1 MQLKD
6 IKDPKDIKTL
16 SIKELESLSQEIRHF
31 LVDSISKTGGHL
43 ASNLG
48 AVELSIALHYVFES
62 PKDQFIFDV
71 GHQSYTHKILT
82 GRASQFETLR
92 QHQGLSGYINYQESI
107 HDVWE
112 SGHAGT
118 AVSALHGVLKAKQ
131 LKQEAG
137 TAIALV
143 GDGSITSGMSFEALN
158 LLGSDPTLK
167 GIVILNDN
175 NMSISKNVGALSK
188 VLTLL
193 RGNRFLMK
201 LRNGIARITPN
212 LMVRIYRRFKRMIKA
227 FFQSGNVFE
236 ELGYVYIGPIDGNDL
251 KTVIKTL
258 KQAQKMKKSVVIHAV
273 TEKGKGYEVAA
284 TDNDG
289 KFHGVG
295 SFDKSTG
302 NPTKINHQGMTSF
315 SEVISTAMIAYQHIQ
330 KTFVVMPAM
339 LVGTKFEKF
348 YQQFPDRLIDVGIA
362 EEHAATMASA
372 LSRNGIQVFLP
383 LYATFSQRAYD
394 QIMNDIARSDT
405 KVIFGIDRAGFVG
418 DDGSTHQGLYDVS
431 MFHSMPNVVI
441 TMPYDA
447 KEAFDLL
454 HYGFSQSHPFV
465 IRYPRLET
473 PFDSNH
479 LPSFDPIT
487 LSWPI
492 LSEGIAQVWIS
503 YGPGLDLLQKAKS
516 TLHIDAR
523 IINARFIR
531 PMDLT
536 TLKQALDL
544 NVPVF
549 VYEEAFGSG
558 TLYHHILD
566 YMAKEGYHQKIS
578 NMSVKDIIHHGS
590 RTHNQMD
597 AKMDLTALMEALK
610 DL

>member
-1 MQLKD
+1 MHIKD
-6 IKDPKDIKTL
+6 IKDPKDIKSL
-16 SIKELESLSQEIRHF
+16 STKELENLSKDIRHF

-48 AVELSIALHYVFES
+48 AVELSIAMHYVFNS
-62 PKDQFIFDV
+62 PIDQFIFDV

-82 GRASQFETLR
+82 GRANQFDTLR
-92 QHQGLSGYINYQESI
+92 QHQGLSGYINYLESP

-131 LKQEAG
+131 LKGEAG
-137 TAIALV
+137 TAIVLV

-201 LRNGIARITPN
+201 LRNVIARITPN
-212 LMVRIYRRFKRMIKA
+212 FVVRVYRRFKRMIKA
-227 FFQSGNVFE
+227 FFQSGNIFE
-236 ELGYVYIGPIDGNDL
+236 ELGFVYIGPIDGNDL

-258 KQAQKMKKSVVIHAV
+258 NQAKKMKKSVVIHAV
-273 TEKGKGYEVAA
+273 TEKGKGYEVASS
-284 TDNDG
+284 DNDG

-295 SFDKSTG
+295 SFDKNTG
-302 NPTKINHQGMTSF
+302 IPNKINHTGMKSF
-315 SEVISTAMIAYQHIQ
+315 SEVISEAMIAYQTIQ

-348 YQQFPDRLIDVGIA
+348 YKLFPDRLIDVGIA
-362 EEHAATMASA
+362 EEHAATMASS
-372 LSRNGIQVFLP
+372 LSKNGIQVFLP
-383 LYATFSQRAYD
+383 LYATFAQRAYD

-405 KVIFGIDRAGFVG
+405 KVVFGIDRAGFVG
-418 DDGSTHQGLYDVS
+418 DDGSTHQGLFDVS

-447 KEAFDLL
+447 QEAFNLI
-454 HYGFSQSHPFV
+454 HYGFNQTHPFV

-473 PFDSNH
+473 ALDLSS
-479 LPSFDPIT
+479 LPKFEVMTPT
-487 LSWPI
+487 WTT
-492 LSEGIAQVWIS
+492 LSEGVSAVWIS
-503 YGPGLDLLQKAKS
+503 YGPGLDLLLKAKS
-516 TLHIDAR
+516 ALKLDVR
-523 IINARFIR
+523 ILNARFIR
-531 PMDLT
+531 PMDLEA
-536 TLKQALDL
+536 LKASLDL
-544 NVPVF
+544 QVPLF
-549 VYEEAFGSG
+549 IYEEAFASG
-558 TLYHHILD
+558 TLYHHIIA
-566 YMAKEGYHQKIS
+566 YMAEHGYHQKVVS
-578 NMSVKDIIHHGS
+578 MAVKDIIHHGT
-590 RTHNQMD
+590 REWNQRD
-597 AKMDLTALMEALK
+597 AKIDFDSLLEALK
-610 DL
+610 AL

>member
-1 MQLKD
+1 MQITD
-6 IKDPKDIKTL
+6 IKDPKDIQSL
-16 SIKELESLSQEIRHF
+16 SLKELETLSADIRAF

-48 AVELSIALHYVFES
+48 AVELSIALHYVFNS
-62 PKDQFIFDV
+62 PIDQFIFDV

-82 GRASQFETLR
+82 GRANQFNTLR

-131 LKQEAG
+131 LKGESG

-193 RGNRFLMK
+193 RGNRLFMK
-201 LRNGIARITPN
+201 IRNGLGRITPN
-212 LMVRIYRRFKRMIKA
+212 IIARIYRRLKRVVKA
-227 FFQSGNVFE
+227 FFQSGNIFE
-236 ELGYVYIGPIDGNDL
+236 ELGYVYMGPIDGNDL

-284 TDNDG
+284 NDNDG

-295 SFDKSTG
+295 AFDVSTG
-302 NPTKINHQGMTSF
+302 SPNKPHSNGSKSF
-315 SEVISTAMIAYQHIQ
+315 SEVISEAMIAYQAIEE
-330 KTFVVMPAM
+330 TFVVMPAM

-348 YQQFPDRLIDVGIA
+348 YKQFPNRLVDVGIA
-362 EEHAATMASA
+362 EEHAATMAA
-372 LSRNGIQVFLP
+372 AMARNHIKVFLP

-405 KVIFGIDRAGFVG
+405 HVVFGIDRAGFVG
-418 DDGSTHQGLYDVS
+418 DDGSTHQGLFDVS
-431 MFHSMPNVVI
+431 LFHSMPNVII

-447 KEAFDLL
+447 QEAFNLIQ
-454 HYGFSQSHPFV
+454 YGFQQTHPFV

-473 PFDSNH
+473 PFDLNQ
-479 LPSFDPIT
+479 LPKFQTIT
-487 LSWPI
+487 PTWTVF
-492 LSEGIAQVWIS
+492 SEGKDQVWIS
-503 YGPGLDLLQKAKS
+503 YGPGLDLLLEAKHRLKVD
-516 TLHIDAR
+516 TK

-531 PMDLT
+531 PIDEIL
-536 TLKQALDL
+536 LKALLDL
-544 NVPVF
+544 GKPLF

-558 TLYHHILD
+558 TLYHHILEF
-566 YMAKEGYHQKIS
+566 MAKHQAKNKIQALT
-578 NMSVKDIIHHGS
+578 VTQIIHHGT
-590 RTHNQMD
+590 REHNQKD
-597 AKMDLTALMEALK
+597 AGLDITSLVEVLQEL
-610 DL
+610 

>member
-1 MQLKD
+1 MHIED
-6 IKDPKDIKTL
+6 IKDPKDIQSL
-16 SIKELESLSQEIRHF
+16 SIKELEALSQEIRHF

-82 GRASQFETLR
+82 GRAKDFTSLR
-92 QHQGLSGYINYQESI
+92 QHQGLSGYINYLESI

-131 LKQEAG
+131 LKQEEG

-193 RGNRFLMK
+193 RGNRFLMR
-201 LRNGIARITPN
+201 LRNGIAKVTPN
-212 LMVRIYRRFKRMIKA
+212 LLIRVYRRFKRMVKA
-227 FFQSGNVFE
+227 FFQSGNIFE

-258 KQAQKMKKSVVIHAV
+258 KQAKKMKKSVVIHAV
-273 TEKGKGYEVAA
+273 TEKGKGYEVASSD
-284 TDNDG
+284 DNG

-295 SFDKSTG
+295 SFDKNTG
-302 NPTKINHQGMTSF
+302 APTKSSSNGMKSY
-315 SEVISTAMIAYQHIQ
+315 SEVISEAMIAYQLIQ

-348 YQQFPDRLIDVGIA
+348 YKLFPDRLIDVGIA
-362 EEHAATMASA
+362 EEHAATMASS
-372 LSRNGIQVFLP
+372 LSRNGISVFLP

-405 KVIFGIDRAGFVG
+405 KVVFGIDRAGFVG
-418 DDGSTHQGLYDVS
+418 DDGSTHQGLFDVS
-431 MFHSMPNVVI
+431 MFYSMPNVVI
-441 TMPYDA
+441 TMPYNA
-447 KEAFDLL
+447 QEAFDLL
-454 HYGFSQSHPFV
+454 HYGFSQTHPFV

-473 PFDSNH
+473 VFDTNH
-479 LPSFDPIT
+479 LPSFNQIEHRWT
-487 LSWPI
+487 T
-492 LSEGIAQVWIS
+492 LSEGTSQVWIS
-503 YGPGLDLLQKAKS
+503 YGPGLDLLLKAKDI
-516 TLHIDAR
+516 LNVDAK

-531 PMDLT
+531 PIDVD
-536 TLKQALDL
+536 TLKEVLDL
-544 NVPVF
+544 NVPLF
-549 VYEEAFGSG
+549 VYEEAYGG
-558 TLYHHILD
+558 TLYHHILEF
-566 YMAKEGYHQKIS
+566 MANHDYHQKIQS
-578 NMSVKDIIHHGS
+578 MYVKDIIHHGS
-590 RTHNQMD
+590 REWNQKD
-597 AKMDLTALMEALK
+597 AKIDLDHLIEALK
-610 DL
+610 TL

>member
-1 MQLKD
+1 MHISD
-6 IKDPKDIKTL
+6 IQNPKDIKQL
-16 SIKELESLSQEIRHF
+16 SIKELEALSLEIRLF

-48 AVELSIALHYVFES
+48 AVELSVALHYVFDS
-62 PKDQFIFDV
+62 PIDQLIFDV

-82 GRASQFETLR
+82 GRAHQFNTLR
-92 QHQGLSGYINYQESI
+92 QHTGLSGYINYQESV

-131 LKQEAG
+131 LKGESG

-193 RGNRFLMK
+193 RGNRLLMK
-201 LRNGIARITPN
+201 LRNGIARVTPN
-212 LMVRIYRRFKRMIKA
+212 LFVRIYRRFKRMIKA
-227 FFQSGNVFE
+227 FFQSGNIFE
-236 ELGYVYIGPIDGNDL
+236 ELGYAYIGPIDGNDL

-273 TEKGKGYEVAA
+273 TEKGKGYEVASS
-284 TDNDG
+284 DSDG

-295 SFDKSTG
+295 SFDKTTG
-302 NPTKINHQGMTSF
+302 VPTKANHTGMKSY
-315 SEVISTAMIAYQHIQ
+315 SEVISEAMMAYQAIQ

-362 EEHAATMASA
+362 EEHAATMAAA
-372 LSRNGIQVFLP
+372 LSRNNVQVFLP

-405 KVIFGIDRAGFVG
+405 KVVFGIDRAGFVG
-418 DDGSTHQGLYDVS
+418 DDGSTHQGLFDVS

-447 KEAFDLL
+447 QEAFNLI
-454 HYGFSQSHPFV
+454 HYGFSQTHPFV

-473 PFDSNH
+473 EFDPKQ
-479 LPSFDPIT
+479 LPSFEVIT
-487 LSWPI
+487 PSWTV
-492 LSEGIAQVWIS
+492 LSEGQSQIWIS
-503 YGPGLDLLQKAKS
+503 YGPGLDLLLQAKS
-516 TLHIDAR
+516 ILGVDAK

-531 PMDLT
+531 PIDQTM
-536 TLKQALDL
+536 LKAALDL
-544 NVPVF
+544 NVPIF
-549 VYEEAFGSG
+549 VYEEAFASG
-558 TLYHHILD
+558 TLYHHILAFMAEND
-566 YMAKEGYHQKIS
+566 YQMKIRHMAV
-578 NMSVKDIIHHGS
+578 NDIIHHGT
-590 RTHNQMD
+590 REHNQKD
-597 AKMDLTALMEALK
+597 AKLDIDTLMAVLK
-610 DL
+610 NL